1 MMCSEFHF
9 SIGGAVTADHCINVL
24 AARRSKGQ
32 RGQVE
37 ILDASMIFK
46 NLLEGVRVII
56 FV

>member
-1 MMCSEFHF
+1 VVYSEFHF